1 MLDADGRP
9 RYRIDDQGSY
19 SRCRG
24 DDPRSRWRRRPLRRD
39 RDFGILP
46 RQVARP
52 AAPDR
57 LPVAQGTDGRR
68 APRAGAAD
76 RSAGKLI
83 EPAGARAMAADT
95 ARGALFRP
103 IVPNQHSRVTYA
115 ELFFDLVFVFAVT
128 QISHT
133 LLGNFT
139 PLGALQV
146 MLLFLA
152 VWWVWV
158 YTSWITNWLDPE
170 KTPVRLLLFSLT
182 LGGLVLSTSIPA
194 AFDGRGLWFA
204 IAYAAMQVGKTV
216 FLWIS
221 TPRSRPLARM
231 NAIRITAWLSMSAIF
246 WIAGGLA
253 QGELRLVL
261 WAIALAIEYIS
272 PAVRFWIPRFGAS
285 SVADWVIEGGHMAE
299 RCALFVIIAL
309 GESVVVTG
317 ATFAELAWS
326 AENLIAFV
334 TVLAGSIA
342 MWWIYFHIGA
352 EAGSEQI
359 SRSSEPGRLARL
371 AYTYLHMPIIAGIIV
386 SAVADELV
394 LKHPGGHS
402 DLKTVISAIGG
413 PLLFLFGTILFKH
426 SFRGFL
432 QLSHGFGIIALC
444 VLAWFASEL
453 SPLMLSILTTAIMIV
468 VAVWESISLQSGPA
482 E

>member
-1 MLDADGRP
+1 M
-9 RYRIDDQGSY
+9 
-19 SRCRG
+19 
-24 DDPRSRWRRRPLRRD
+24 
-39 RDFGILP
+39 
-46 RQVARP
+46 
-52 AAPDR
+52 
-57 LPVAQGTDGRR
+57 TDN
-68 APRAGAAD
+68 
-76 RSAGKLI
+76 
-83 EPAGARAMAADT
+83 
-95 ARGALFRP
+95 ARGGLFRP

-133 LLGNFT
+133 LLAHFT

-146 MLLFLA
+146 TLLFLA

-158 YTSWITNWLDPE
+158 YTSWITNWLNPE
-170 KTPVRLLLFSLT
+170 KTPVRLLLFALT

-216 FLWIS
+216 FLWAS
-221 TPRSRPLARM
+221 TLPSQSLARA
-231 NAIRITAWLSMSAIF
+231 NAIRITTWLAMSAIF

-253 QGELRLVL
+253 EGQSRLVL
-261 WAIALAIEYIS
+261 WAIALVIEYIS
-272 PAVRFWIPRFGAS
+272 PAVRFWIPRYGAS
-285 SVADWVIEGGHMAE
+285 SVADWVVEGGHMAE
-299 RCALFVIIAL
+299 RCAGFIIIAL
-309 GESVVVTG
+309 GESIVVTG
-317 ATFAELAWS
+317 ATFAELTWTT
-326 AENLIAFV
+326 ENVLAFV
-334 TVLAGSIA
+334 SAFVGCLA
-342 MWWIYFHIGA
+342 MWWIYFHKGA

-371 AYTYLHMPIIAGIIV
+371 AYTYLHMPIVAGIIV
-386 SAVADELV
+386 AAVADELV

-432 QLSHGFGIIALC
+432 QLSHGVGIIALC

-468 VAVWESISLQSGPA
+468 VAVWESISLRSGP
-482 E
+482 EE